1 MDEKKI
7 KEQIKEQK
15 IGATELTSKE
25 EETIKTIFELAKQPV
40 IMSDSDF
47 KCGEG
52 ELDIR
57 NLNAK
62 NLRQMQFRA
71 DMLEVAYL
79 KNICDNQTDIIRL
92 LLVIAKKMGVSN
104 VADAISDV
112 ITELHDKLNK
122 GA

>member
-92 LLVIAKKMGVSN
+92 LLVIAKKMGVAN

>member
-1 MDEKKI
+1 MDENKI
-7 KEQIKEQK
+7 KEEIKEQK

-92 LLVIAKKMGVSN
+92 LLVIAKKMGVAN

>member
-7 KEQIKEQK
+7 KEEIKERK

-92 LLVIAKKMGVSN
+92 LLVIAKKMGVAN